1 MKKFIVFIVSFILL
15 FFLLVFSADFLSGVF
30 LTSSYIP
37 NVNEAW
43 NSSEALPKQVELFSV
58 SSPFSLNFLL
68 ALLAASAAYFISQRF
83 PKRNH
88 SNAR

>member
-30 LTSSYIP
+30 LTSSYVP

-43 NSSEALPKQVELFSV
+43 NSSATLPEQVELYSV
-58 SSPFSLNFLL
+58 SSPFPLNLLL
-68 ALLAASAAYFISQRF
+68 ALLAATAAYFLSQRF

-88 SNAR
+88 NNAR